1 MDATPEIILA
11 TRVRD
16 QLKAD
21 KQAVFADFNAH
32 GHVGH
37 LLTRLRRAVDA
48 ALVEAWRGLGL
59 PDDSALVAVGG
70 YGRGELFP
78 FSDVDVLLLLPS
90 EPGEDTT
97 SRLEKFIGLC
107 WDLGLEIGSAVRTVD
122 DCIRESRQDVTIQ
135 TSLLEARLLTGNRK
149 LFAELQTRYQADL
162 DPRAFFQAKLL
173 EMRQRHAKYQD
184 TPYSLEPNSKESPG
198 GLRDLQVIL
207 WMTKAAGLGDSWKEL
222 FERGLLSEREAQ
234 ELARNERLLKTI
246 RARLHLVAGRRQ
258 DVLVFDLQTALAEA
272 FGYRQI
278 GRAHV

>member
-90 EPGEDTT
+90 EPDEDTT

-107 WDLGLEIGSAVRTVD
+107 WDLGLEIGSSVRTVD

-162 DPRAFFQAKLL
+162 TRAPSSRPSCWKCAS
-173 EMRQRHAKYQD
+173 A
-184 TPYSLEPNSKESPG
+184 TPSTRTRPTRSSPTA
-198 GLRDLQVIL
+198 R
-207 WMTKAAGLGDSWKEL
+207 KAPAACVTC
-222 FERGLLSEREAQ
+222 R
-234 ELARNERLLKTI
+234 
-246 RARLHLVAGRRQ
+246 
-258 DVLVFDLQTALAEA
+258 
-272 FGYRQI
+272 
-278 GRAHV
+278 